1 MAPDRWQHI
10 LEVFNV
16 AAERDSADRDAYL
29 DDACADDAD
38 LRAEVASL
46 LATYDEDP
54 AFLED
59 PAARIPEPP
68 AEVEETME
76 GQRAGPYKILR
87 CIGEGGMGAV
97 YLALRDDDQ
106 YRKQVALKLVKR
118 GMDTDE
124 ILRRFRSERQ
134 ILAALDHPHIARLL
148 DGGMTDDGRPYFVMA
163 YIEDA
168 VPINTYCD
176 QHRLPVRERLR
187 LFQQVCA
194 AVQFAHQNLIIHRDL
209 KPSNILVSKQGEVK
223 LLDFG
228 IAKLL
233 NPNLSPFTLAQTRT
247 EMRLLTP
254 EYASPE
260 QVRAGAITTASDVY
274 QLGVLLYELLT
285 GHRPYHLKSRAT
297 EDVARIICEE
307 EPTKPS
313 TVVART
319 AVLEGAEGDT
329 ETITPEA
336 VSAARSTELAALRR
350 GLAGDLDTIVLK
362 AMHKEPQRRYTS
374 VEALAEDV
382 TRFLTGQTV
391 SAQPDTVGYRVG
403 KFVQRHRLG
412 VAAAAVIFLL
422 VLSFGVMMAV
432 QASRIARQADEIAQE
447 RDKAEA
453 VSTFLADL
461 FEGADPTKSSDPD
474 ITAREMLD
482 VGVEKVRDELA
493 DQPAVQARLLT
504 LIGGIY
510 RKLGLY
516 DPARSTLADAIA
528 VYRKEGGPA
537 EGLGTALLELGN
549 VEYRLDQFEAA
560 EPLLNEGLA
569 LKQTALGPD
578 HPEVAGILN
587 SLALVYEELGRID
600 EARATLRKVIAI
612 RRQQPGDEPNEN
624 LAVNLNN
631 LANMLNDAGEVE
643 EAEAMYREAI
653 DILEAKYGQE
663 HPYIAFLFN
672 SLAGLHQDQG
682 DFEQAE
688 ADLERA
694 RAISYEFLG
703 EEHPFTAV
711 VHHNLGRLFYAS
723 KDYAAAIPQFTLALD
738 LRRRT
743 LPEGNPDIAASLDG
757 LGTALIES
765 GQASA
770 AEPHLREAL
779 AIRQQVYE
787 EGDWR
792 IAQVE
797 GHLGKALVRQGRYA
811 EAEPLLVRSYEILQA
826 TRGSDDLHT
835 RYVLTALVD
844 WATATRQP
852 DHAATYQAL
861 LADMP

>member
-1 MAPDRWQHI
+1 
-10 LEVFNV
+10 
-16 AAERDSADRDAYL
+16 
-29 DDACADDAD
+29 
-38 LRAEVASL
+38 
-46 LATYDEDP
+46 
-54 AFLED
+54 
-59 PAARIPEPP
+59 
-68 AEVEETME
+68 
-76 GQRAGPYKILR
+76 
-87 CIGEGGMGAV
+87 
-97 YLALRDDDQ
+97 
-106 YRKQVALKLVKR
+106 
-118 GMDTDE
+118 
-124 ILRRFRSERQ
+124 
-134 ILAALDHPHIARLL
+134 AALDHPNIARLL
-148 DGGMTDDGRPYFVMA
+148 DGGMTEDGRPYFVMA

-168 VPINTYCD
+168 VPITTYCD
-176 QHRLPVRERLR
+176 RHRLPVHERLR

-209 KPSNILVSKQGEVK
+209 KPSNILVSKRGEVK

-260 QVRAGAITTASDVY
+260 QVRTGTITTASDVY

-297 EDVARIICEE
+297 EDIARIICEE

-319 AVLEGAEGDT
+319 AALEGTDGDT

-336 VSAARSTELAALRR
+336 VSAARSTEPAALRK

-374 VEALAEDV
+374 VEALADDV
-382 TRFLTGQTV
+382 ERFLSGQPV
-391 SAQPDTVGYRVG
+391 AAQPDTVRYRMRKFIQRYRVG
-403 KFVQRHRLG
+403 VAVASFV
-412 VAAAAVIFLL
+412 FLL
-422 VLSFGVMMAV
+422 VMGFGVVMAV

-461 FEGADPTKSSDPD
+461 FEGADPTKASDPD

-504 LIGGIY
+504 LIGGVY

-516 DPARSTLADAIA
+516 NQARSTLTDAIA
-528 VYRKEGGPA
+528 VYRQEGGRA
-537 EGLGTALLELGN
+537 EGLGTALLELAN
-549 VEYRLDQFEAA
+549 VEYRLDHFEEA
-560 EPLLNEGLA
+560 EPLLNEGLV
-569 LKQTALGPD
+569 LKQAALGLD
-578 HPEVAGILN
+578 HSEVAGVLN
-587 SLALVYEELGRID
+587 SLALVYEELGRIED
-600 EARATLRKVIAI
+600 ARATLRQVIAI
-612 RRQQPGDEPNEN
+612 RRQEPSDEPNEN

-631 LANMLNDAGEVE
+631 LANILNDAGEVE

-653 DILEAKYGQE
+653 GILEAKYGRE
-663 HPYIAFLFN
+663 HPYIAFLLN
-672 SLAGLHQDQG
+672 SLAGLHQDRG
-682 DFEQAE
+682 DYEKAE

-694 RAISYEFLG
+694 RAISYTFLG

-711 VHHNLGRLFYAS
+711 VHHNLGRLYYAS

-743 LPEGNPDIAASLDG
+743 MPEGNPDIAASLDG
-757 LGTALIES
+757 LGTVLIEH
-765 GQASA
+765 GQAAA

-779 AIRQQVYE
+779 TIRQQVYE
-787 EGDWR
+787 EEDWR

-797 GHLGKALVRQGRYA
+797 GHLGKALFREGRYA
-811 EAEPLLVRSYEILQA
+811 EAEPLLVRSYETLQA
-826 TRGSDDLHT
+826 TRGLDDLHT
-835 RYVLTALVD
+835 RYVLTVLVD
-844 WATATRQP
+844 LATATQQP
-852 DHAATYQAL
+852 DHVATYQAL
-861 LADMP
+861 LAGAP